1 MVAGTRPEA
10 RLPAQSTG
18 DGRPPAL
25 IYARGTVAPRGRP
38 YTPGMAFPDI
48 QSFMR
53 LLEQRGELLRVTT
66 PVSRELEITEI
77 ADRMV
82 KKGGPALL
90 FENVVGSTY
99 PVVIGLLGTKER
111 VALALG
117 VNDLDDLAAKVRNL
131 IDLSGGGSKLGLL
144 SNVTKLRDAMNLP
157 PRRVRN
163 APVQQVVWRGD
174 EVDLSR
180 IPVLK
185 CWPLDGGPFVTL
197 PLVITRDPETGERN
211 MGMYRVQVMSRNT
224 TGMHWQRHKTGT
236 KHLEKAKR
244 LGKKLE
250 VAVAIGGDPALIYA
264 ATAPLPP
271 VPGLDEFALAGYL
284 RGQRY
289 PVTKGITVDLDVP
302 ANAEFILEGYVDPA
316 EDWVVE
322 GPFGDHTGFYTLP
335 DLYPRFHVTAVTM
348 REQPVYPAT
357 IVGRPPMEDAYLIE
371 ASERL
376 FLPAAQLIIPEIVDY
391 HMPPAGVAHNLVFVS
406 IKKSY
411 PGQAYKV
418 ANGLFGLGQM
428 MFAKVIV
435 VVDEHVKVTDFEA
448 VWREVTEKAVPG
460 RDTLTTRG
468 PIDVLDHSSRGWGY
482 GGKLIID
489 ATTKRPEEVGSAAS
503 SRDGQAGDLAPET
516 FTPHVSTD
524 LPPFDGVLAQRQT
537 LDGYWLVALHKTR
550 PGQAQ
555 ELAAAF
561 AAHPAAQGIR
571 HLLIC
576 DDLTDVDDI
585 QDVWWTIL
593 NNIDAERDVSVHG
606 TLLAWDGA
614 RKLPEE
620 GFVRPW
626 PPKITM
632 DQAVVNRVDA
642 LWHMYG
648 LPERWR

>member
-1 MVAGTRPEA
+1 
-10 RLPAQSTG
+10 
-18 DGRPPAL
+18 
-25 IYARGTVAPRGRP
+25 
-38 YTPGMAFPDI
+38 MAFPDI

-53 LLEQRGELLRVTT
+53 LLEDRGELLRVSA
-66 PVSRELEITEI
+66 PVSVDLEITEI
-77 ADRMV
+77 ADRLV
-82 KKGGPALL
+82 KSGGPAVL
-90 FENVVGSTY
+90 FENVRGSEF
-99 PVVIGLLGTKER
+99 PVVIGLMGTRER
-111 VALALG
+111 TALALG
-117 VNDLDDLAAKVRNL
+117 VADLDDLAKKVRAL
-131 IDLSGGGSKLGLL
+131 IDLKGSGGTLGMLG
-144 SNVTKLRDAMNLP
+144 NVTKLGDAMNLP
-157 PRRVRN
+157 PKRVKTG
-163 APVQQVVWRGD
+163 PVQDIVWRGD

-180 IPVLK
+180 IPILK

-197 PLVITRDPETGERN
+197 PLVISKDPETGERN
-211 MGMYRVQVMSRNT
+211 MGMYRMQVMGKNT

-244 LGKKLE
+244 LGQRLE

-271 VPGLDEFALAGYL
+271 IPGLDEFALAGYL

-289 PVTKGITVDLDVP
+289 PVTRGITVDLDVP

-316 EDWVVE
+316 EDWVME

-335 DLYPRFHVTAVTM
+335 DLYPLFHVTAVTM
-348 REQPVYPAT
+348 RRQPVYPAT

-376 FLPAAQLIIPEIVDY
+376 FLPAAQLIIPEITDY
-391 HMPPAGVAHNLVFVS
+391 HMPPAGVAHNLVFVG
-406 IKKSY
+406 INKGY

-435 VVDEHVKVTDFEA
+435 VLDDDVPVNHFEA
-448 VWREVTEKAVPG
+448 VWRAVAEKAVPG

-482 GGKLIID
+482 GSKLIID
-489 ATTKRPEEVGSAAS
+489 ATTKRPEEIGGAES
-503 SRDGQAGDLAPET
+503 SREVQAGDLAHET
-516 FTPHVSTD
+516 VFSPAAAAE
-524 LPPFDGVLAQRQT
+524 LPDFDGVVAQRQND
-537 LDGYWLVALHKTR
+537 DGYWLVALKKTR

-555 ELAAAF
+555 ELAKAF
-561 AAHPAAQGIR
+561 AAHPAAAGVR

-576 DDLTDVDDI
+576 DEFTDVNDL

-593 NNIDAERDVSVHG
+593 NNIDPERDVVQHG
-606 TLLAWDGA
+606 SLLTWDGA

-632 DQAVVNRVDA
+632 DPAVVERVDA
-642 LWHMYG
+642 LWHVYG
-648 LPERWR
+648 LPEQWR